1 MRLLL
6 TASLMACAVTL
17 AGPAAAE
24 TVLPVEKA
32 PYHRPV
38 FRNDLVLLLS
48 VYLPPGAIYNP
59 EVYHTHSLDQVSVL
73 VEAADMR
80 NQAHGAPELGPARR
94 GERGNVGYTEFS
106 KKAQTHRGQNVGPTA
121 FHNVVAALLQ
131 PQSGRFT
138 AGSRANV
145 AAYQQV
151 VDSPRVR
158 AWRLKLDP
166 GQSAAAI
173 TQSAPGMRIVVDGGI
188 ISETAPDGFE
198 RDWGLRM
205 GEFFWQEPGAT
216 RALKNTGTSPITIVE
231 FELK

>member
-1 MRLLL
+1 MRFLL
-6 TASLMACAVTL
+6 TASLMACAFTL
-17 AGPAAAE
+17 AGPAGAE
-24 TVLPVEKA
+24 TVLPVEQA

-38 FRNDLVLLLS
+38 FRNDHVLVLS
-48 VYLPPGAIYNP
+48 VYQPPGALHNP
-59 EVYHTHSLDQVSVL
+59 EIFHTHSLDQLGVL

-80 NQAHGAPELGPARR
+80 NQAQGAPELGPVRR
-94 GERGNVGYTEFS
+94 GQRGNVSYTEFS
-106 KKAQTHRGQNVGPTA
+106 KKSQTHRGQNVGQTA
-121 FHNVVAALLQ
+121 FHNVVVALLQ

-138 AGSRANV
+138 AGSRDGV

-188 ISETAPDGFE
+188 ISQTAPGGIE
-198 RDWGLRM
+198 TGWGLRM
-205 GEFFWQEPGAT
+205 GEFFWQEPGIT
-216 RALKNTGTSPITIVE
+216 RAVKNTGTTPITIVE